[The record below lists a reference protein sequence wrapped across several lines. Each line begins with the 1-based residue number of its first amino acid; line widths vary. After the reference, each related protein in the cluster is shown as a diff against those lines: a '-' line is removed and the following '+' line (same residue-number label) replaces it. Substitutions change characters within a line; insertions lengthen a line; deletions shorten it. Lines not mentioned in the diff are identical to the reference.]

1 MPNRDIIKKNLKNTI
16 TETNLKGCTKI
27 HVGKVRDTYEKDGH
41 RILVTTDRQSAFDRI
56 LAAIPFKGAVLN
68 QFAAFWFDNTQDI
81 VRNHL
86 LTVPDPNVAIVNK
99 VKIYPVEVV
108 VRGYITGTTDT
119 SAWINYAA
127 GERNFCGI
135 QLPEGLK
142 KNQKFET
149 PIITP
154 TTKPEAGHDE
164 KISREEIIA
173 QGLASE
179 EEWSQI
185 EKYAL
190 AIFQRG
196 QEIAA
201 EKGFILVDTKYE
213 FGKDVDGN
221 ITLADE
227 VHTPDSSRYWIAATY
242 QERFDRGE
250 EPENFD
256 KEFLRLWFKEHCDPY
271 NDPELPPAP
280 DDLVEELAYRYID
293 IYEKLT
299 GNEFVYNEEQNIQ
312 ERIQTNLD
320 KYFKERAEL
329 FDKNK

>member
-1 MPNRDIIKKNLKNTI
+1 MPNRELIKKNLKNTV
-16 TETNLKGCTKI
+16 TETNLQGYNKL
-27 HVGKVRDTYEKDGH
+27 HVGKVRDTYEKDGQ
-41 RILVTTDRQSAFDRI
+41 RIIVTTDRQSAFDRI

-68 QFAAFWFDNTQDI
+68 QFAAFWFDKTKDI
-81 VRNHL
+81 VTNHMIA
-86 LTVPDPNVAIVNK
+86 TPDPNVSIVKK

-119 SAWINYAA
+119 SAWMNYAN
-127 GERNFCGI
+127 GERNFCGV

-154 TTKPEAGHDE
+154 TTKPETGHDE
-164 KISREEIIA
+164 KISREGIIA
-173 QGLASE
+173 QGLVPE
-179 EEWSQI
+179 DEWARI

-190 AIFQRG
+190 AIFKRG
-196 QEIAA
+196 QEVAA

-213 FGKDVDGN
+213 FGKDADGN
-221 ITLADE
+221 IVLADE

-242 QERFDRGE
+242 EDRFNAGQ

-280 DDLVEELAYRYID
+280 DDLVEELSFRYID
-293 IYEKLT
+293 IYVKLT
-299 GNEFVYNEEQNIQ
+299 GNTFVYNEGKNIQ
-312 ERIQTNLD
+312 ERIQENLD
-320 KYFKERAEL
+320 KYFA
-329 FDKNK
+329 

>member
-1 MPNRDIIKKNLKNTI
+1 MPNRDLIKKNLRNTI
-16 TETNLKGCTKI
+16 TETDLKGYEKVHT
-27 HVGKVRDTYEKDGH
+27 GKVRDTYEKNGK
-41 RILVTTDRQSAFDRI
+41 RIIVTTDRQSAFDRI

-68 QFAAFWFDNTQDI
+68 QFAAFWFDQTQDI

-86 LTVPDPNVAIVNK
+86 LAVPDPNVSIVTK

-119 SAWINYAA
+119 SAWVNYAA
-127 GERNFCGI
+127 GERNFCGV

-154 TTKPEAGHDE
+154 TTKPETGHDE
-164 KISREEIIA
+164 KISREAIIA
-173 QGLASE
+173 QGLVPE
-179 EEWSQI
+179 EEWNKI

-190 AIFQRG
+190 AVFQRG

-201 EKGFILVDTKYE
+201 DKGFILVDTKYE
-213 FGKDVDGN
+213 FGKDADGN
-221 ITLADE
+221 IVLADE
-227 VHTPDSSRYWIAATY
+227 VHTPDSSRYWIADTY
-242 QERFDRGE
+242 EERFAAGQ

-256 KEFLRLWFKEHCDPY
+256 KEFLRLWFREHCDPY
-271 NDPELPPAP
+271 KDPELPPAP
-280 DDLVEELAYRYID
+280 DELVEELSFRYID

-299 GNEFVYNEEQNIQ
+299 GNQFVYNEDRNIH
-312 ERIQTNLD
+312 ERIQENLD
-320 KYFKERAEL
+320 KYFARPNA
-329 FDKNK
+329 